1 MGCSV
6 VESGKKHPA
15 AVAAAAAAAAEQK
28 MYLEHYRAV
37 DSSLGWDAGY
47 YSSLY
52 YLVGCYLQRWTT
64 VDLVWKAADYY
75 VA

>member
-15 AVAAAAAAAAEQK
+15 AVAAAAAAAA
-28 MYLEHYRAV
+28 
-37 DSSLGWDAGY
+37 DAGY

>member
-15 AVAAAAAAAAEQK
+15 AVAAAAAAEQK
-28 MYLEHYRAV
+28 MYLQHYRAV
-37 DSSLGWDAGY
+37 DSSLGGWDAGY